1 MAGGPRCRN
10 YIWIYQNIA
19 LNLRLSAAS
28 LFAAHCEGEHTA
40 LATGGGAGVGL
51 AASAGR
57 LARAGYTWHVAP
69 HTRPRTWKSGQQV
82 LSVLPT
88 LWQWW
93 KVLSGSQVRLI
104 ACSWS

>member
-1 MAGGPRCRN
+1 MLP
-10 YIWIYQNIA
+10 
-19 LNLRLSAAS
+19 
-28 LFAAHCEGEHTA
+28 HCLPPTVKGNTQ
-40 LATGGGAGVGL
+40 LWPLVVGQVWVWL
-51 AASAGR
+51 PPLVAWQG
-57 LARAGYTWHVAP
+57 AGYTWHVAP
-69 HTRPRTWKSGQQV
+69 YTRPRTWKSGQQV